1 MGDYDLIKEKLIDF
15 QVTEDNK
22 LFIQHLIVQKCIF
35 ILEFAQESITNRKGS
50 LIAPQLREVFEY
62 TVILAGLDEFVPL
75 SQFINH
81 ERNDQFV
88 KKIRDKME
96 RFALGNSKYEGMI
109 FKGFTKVLYD
119 TLSEFTHANI
129 DNLMR
134 FSIDMYSDENDKSI
148 FIEDSQILFD
158 FVSSLFLMAAYS
170 LLKIDKQTKLLKEE
184 RLVNISK
191 KLKPN
196 HLKSND
202 IYNRI
207 LAVEG
212 IRLRYINKIKDL
224 KTMKDEKE
232 EE

>member
-1 MGDYDLIKEKLIDF
+1 MSDYDLIKEKLIDF
-15 QVTEDNK
+15 QATDDNK
-22 LFIQHLIVQKCIF
+22 LFIQYLIVQKCIS
-35 ILEFAQESITNRKGS
+35 ILEFAQESIINGKGS

-81 ERNDQFV
+81 EKNDQFV
-88 KKIRDKME
+88 RKIRDKME
-96 RFALGNSKYEGMI
+96 SFALRNSKYEGAI

-134 FSIDMYSDENDKSI
+134 FSIDMYSDENEKSI
-148 FIEDSQILFD
+148 FIDDSQILFD
-158 FVSSLFLMAAYS
+158 FVNSLFLMAIYS

-207 LAVEG
+207 LSVEG

-232 EE
+232 KE